1 MPRIGYLKS
10 RGMHGSIPGN
20 IRQRC
25 SPDRNNERREND
37 HKTTACRE
45 ILLPVQALLQV
56 DISTAVRL
64 SSPSHFFS
72 KYNQV
77 AV

>member
-1 MPRIGYLKS
+1 MERYREIFRPL
-10 RGMHGSIPGN
+10 
-20 IRQRC
+20 C
-25 SPDRNNERREND
+25 SPDRNSDGQESGY
-37 HKTTACRE
+37 KTTACRE